1 MIIYSFFYCTVT
13 TKPISS
19 IEVESETCQFLS
31 QEEFM
36 TAVDMDE
43 FLEIRNIWVINVY
56 SEVEKEV
63 EEE

>member
-1 MIIYSFFYCTVT
+1 MT

>member
-1 MIIYSFFYCTVT
+1 MFTENLRINLDPACILPFLCNLQF
-13 TKPISS
+13 S
-19 IEVESETCQFLS
+19 IHFNS

-43 FLEIRNIWVINVY
+43 FLEVRNILVINVN
-56 SEVEKEV
+56 SEAEKEG

>member
-1 MIIYSFFYCTVT
+1 MIGLKW
-13 TKPISS
+13 KPDKSLVISVYR
-19 IEVESETCQFLS
+19 EYLRFLIHFNF

-56 SEVEKEV
+56 SEVEKEG

>member
-1 MIIYSFFYCTVT
+1 MIGLKW
-13 TKPISS
+13 KPDKSLVISVYR
-19 IEVESETCQFLS
+19 EYLRFLIHFNF

>member
-1 MIIYSFFYCTVT
+1 
-13 TKPISS
+13 
-19 IEVESETCQFLS
+19 
-31 QEEFM
+31 M